1 MDVNNLIRMANRI
14 GEFFV
19 AMPDRD
25 EALEGVALHIQ
36 KFWDPRMRL
45 RLLDALSDEQQA
57 QQLLPLVRESL
68 QLYGQQL
75 RPGQ

>member
-19 AMPDRD
+19 SIPDRD
-25 EALEGVALHIQ
+25 EALEGIALHIQ
-36 KFWDPRMRL
+36 KFWDPRMWL

-57 QQLLPLVRESL
+57 QQLLPLVRDSL
-68 QLYGQQL
+68 RLLDQQL
-75 RPGQ
+75 RPKR

>member
-1 MDVNNLIRMANRI
+1 MDVNNLILMANRI

-19 AMPDRD
+19 AMPDRY

-68 QLYGQQL
+68 QLHDKQL
-75 RPGQ
+75 RPKP

>member
-75 RPGQ
+75 RPVQ

>member
-14 GEFFV
+14 GEFFISI
-19 AMPDRD
+19 PDHD
-25 EALEGVALHIQ
+25 EALEGVVLHIQ

-45 RLLDALSDEQQA
+45 RLLDALGDEQLA

-68 QLYGQQL
+68 LLHGQRL
-75 RPGQ
+75 RPKP

>member
-25 EALEGVALHIQ
+25 EALKGVALHIQ